1 MIRKENFL
9 LQAVGGENLLVP
21 IGAQVMDT
29 NGIITLNET
38 AAFIWDLLEEDCTI
52 EDLAAAIADRF
63 EVTMEQAVS
72 DVRSFVDK
80 LDQNGLLE

>member
-38 AAFIWDLLEEDCTI
+38 AAFIWDLLEKDCTI

>member
-52 EDLAAAIADRF
+52 EDLAAAIAERF